1 MQTGKTKKKVKRL
14 IAFLLCVIMV
24 LGVGTQEIIGR
35 DVFVVNAEE
44 PEGGSGEAAPEEE
57 SSGEEPA
64 EEEPPSGT
72 EPQADEPSEPSEET
86 APEETLPEGT
96 TPEETPEEIGRA
108 SCRERV

>member
-57 SSGEEPA
+57 PPA
-64 EEEPPSGT
+64 EEEPPSEP
-72 EPQADEPSEPSEET
+72 EPQAEEPSEPLEET
-86 APEETLPEGT
+86 IPEET
-96 TPEETPEEIGRA
+96 TP
-108 SCRERV
+108 